1 MEVHCIYSS
10 VILILNLNSILDFK
24 MWKDH
29 ILSTLTSTKILAITV
44 LSLSIKCPGMALI
57 VTISASHTTRC
68 VGTGS
73 SVEVPPPHW
82 WESLLEDGHLAFANI
97 NNCNVQ
103 FPVSLV

>member
-29 ILSTLTSTKILAITV
+29 VLSTLTSTKILSITV
-44 LSLSIKCPGMALI
+44 LSLSIKCPGMTLI

-68 VGTGS
+68 VGTEP

-82 WESLLEDGHLAFANI
+82 WESLLGGWPSCL
-97 NNCNVQ
+97 C
-103 FPVSLV
+103 